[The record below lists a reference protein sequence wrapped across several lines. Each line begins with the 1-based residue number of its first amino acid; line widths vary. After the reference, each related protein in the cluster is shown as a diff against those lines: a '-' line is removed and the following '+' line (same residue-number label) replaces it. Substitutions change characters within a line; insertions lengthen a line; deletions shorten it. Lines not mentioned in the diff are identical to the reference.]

1 MFELRIHVNSLI
13 ANKRVELAPFVN
25 DTRIAALASSYNTAG
40 SFTLTQ
46 VAALP
51 LWLSAND
58 TVDFRIAPIDAA
70 EVSLQLGDVL
80 VYAIDWE
87 DKFKI
92 PDYTG
97 YTAETKD
104 IRTGADGIVY
114 GTAGEAVRKQIGN
127 LTEDLDDVI
136 GSKIESLS
144 FKTSIV
150 ENTSENI
157 AALYTGFATAVKNES
172 NITKIKVYIVA
183 ESTVLV
189 KAFVMDENKTKV
201 AESEKLQV
209 NNAGK
214 YEFIFNDKVN
224 VSGEYIYIGIEAD
237 ERKLGYGCIAGKTT
251 SANITES
258 VVSNGTTI
266 YNLQKVNVVSLY
278 SNMLENGVAKL
289 GSLYIDVYS
298 ANKRQGG
305 ILADLGSNIEK
316 NSEKL
321 TGVTKQIQRKRKID
335 FGSFD
340 TNNTQIKDCIFDGKY
355 IYAVGDGGNVYK
367 YNAECEFDVTTDKK
381 ISVDATVGLTGID
394 TDGNYLYVVGRDNTA
409 GLNTTQGITVGLLV
423 ILDKNFNIISKTVL
437 DWKATRCKIHKDKII
452 IAMQM
457 KGFSIYDVSNKSKP
471 EEIYSHRVEGTEEY
485 QGLDIYEN
493 DNNTYLIVGAF
504 GFGLYIYDI
513 TDMSNP
519 IKVGSM
525 LFGWY
530 DNFSGICHVYD
541 VYVEYPYAYFT
552 IASNKKNQESGID
565 YRGVMVVD
573 LSDISLFKYSQKD
586 NIPYVVVNI
595 SNEDKWF
602 TETSGDEKP
611 TKLCNCGNVIITN
624 GNNSICYF
632 KKDGLNTTYLNK
644 SDTIP
649 NYLVKSAPDGRIVF
663 AERQFSIA
671 RIVD

>member
-1 MFELRIHVNSLI
+1 MSDEVKVQNPTGTPLRKKLATLGHVKDALD
-13 ANKRVELAPFVN
+13 KR
-25 DTRIAALASSYNTAG
+25 DKKISS
-40 SFTLTQ
+40 
-46 VAALP
+46 
-51 LWLSAND
+51 
-58 TVDFRIAPIDAA
+58 
-70 EVSLQLGDVL
+70 
-80 VYAIDWE
+80 
-87 DKFKI
+87 
-92 PDYTG
+92 
-97 YTAETKD
+97 
-104 IRTGADGIVY
+104 
-114 GTAGEAVRKQIGN
+114 
-127 LTEDLDDVI
+127 LTEDLDDVM
-136 GSKIESLS
+136 GNKIESLS
-144 FKTSIV
+144 FRTSTA
-150 ENTSENI
+150 ENESVNI

-172 NITKIKVYIVA
+172 NITKIKVYIVT

-189 KAFVMDENKTKV
+189 NAFVMDKNKSKI

-214 YEFIFNDKVN
+214 YEFVFNDKVN

-237 ERKLGYGCIAGKTT
+237 ERKLGYGCITGKTT
-251 SANITES
+251 SANVTES
-258 VVSNGTTI
+258 VVANGVAI
-266 YNLQKVNVVSLY
+266 YNLQKVNVASPY
-278 SNMLENGVAKL
+278 SNISGTDVAKM

-298 ANKRQGG
+298 ENKRQGG
-305 ILADLGSNIEK
+305 ILSDLDSNIKK

-321 TGVTKQIQRKRKID
+321 TGITKQIQRKQKID

-340 TNNTQIKDCIFDGKY
+340 TNNTQIKDCIFDEKY
-355 IYAVGDGGNVYK
+355 IYAVGDGGNIYK

-394 TDGNYLYVVGRDNTA
+394 TDGTYLYVVGRDNTA

-423 ILDKNFNIISKTVL
+423 VLDKNLNVISKTVL

-457 KGFSIYDVSNKSKP
+457 KGFSIYDVSNKSNP
-471 EEIYSHRVEGTEEY
+471 EEIYSYKVEGTEEY
-485 QGLDIYEN
+485 HGLDIYEN
-493 DNNTYLIVGAF
+493 NDSTYLIVGAF

-513 TDMSNP
+513 TNMSNP
-519 IKVGSM
+519 TKVGSM

-530 DNFSGICHVYD
+530 DNFRGICHVYD

-595 SNEDKWF
+595 SNEDKWL
-602 TETSGDEKP
+602 TTTSGDEKP
-611 TKLCNCGNVIITN
+611 TKLCNCGNVIVTN
-624 GNNSICYF
+624 GNNCICYF
-632 KKDGLNTTYLNK
+632 EKNGLNTRYLNK
-644 SDTIP
+644 NDTTP

-663 AERQFSIA
+663 AERQFNIA
-671 RIVD
+671 RLIN